1 MTFNEPNIE
10 SSYSIN
16 TLGSTI
22 YQTVLDYKPERVIE
36 FGALYGYST
45 ICIASALR
53 ELGRGKLICY
63 DIWDKYEYKHA
74 SINETHSNVIKYGL
88 TDYVELQEM
97 NFYEWVLNPTD
108 FDLMHLDISNDG
120 DIIELVYD
128 SLVKNKKHGVVLFEG
143 GTVERDNV
151 EWMIKYNKKPFSSI
165 QQKVQYEIVN
175 PMFPSL
181 SKIVL

>member
-16 TLGSTI
+16 TLGQTI

-63 DIWDKYEYKHA
+63 DIWDKYQYKHA
-74 SINETHSNVIKYGL
+74 SINETYANVIKYGL

-97 NFYEWVLNPTD
+97 NFYEWEPANLRND
-108 FDLMHLDISNDG
+108 FKVPIEINTG
-120 DIIELVYD
+120 DTIELVYD
-128 SLVKNKKHGVVLFEG
+128 SLIKNKKSGVVLFEG

-165 QQKVQYEIVN
+165 HQKVQYEIVN